1 MPAIVHNASSERKC
15 QMHYEVLHTEKM
27 MNPAERLR
35 SARQKAGYE
44 SAKSAAEAMG
54 VPVATYIQ
62 HENGVRGF
70 PATRADRYAK
80 FFRVQPEWLLY
91 GQPPLKTAGPGL
103 GPLLS
108 IKGTVAAGVWTV
120 AQQLGEAEWQTFT
133 GAPDVVAPLRDR
145 YGVRVEG
152 QSMNLIYPPGTILEC
167 VRYWGSEPIQ
177 SGRRVIVQRLRDSG
191 EYETTVK
198 EYVVDGDGVVWFVP
212 RSSNPAF
219 QAFRFGQHE
228 DGIQSAEIVAIV
240 VASIRYET

>member
-1 MPAIVHNASSERKC
+1 
-15 QMHYEVLHTEKM
+15 MHYALRYSEKM
-27 MNPAERLR
+27 MNAAERLR
-35 SARQKAGYE
+35 SARIKAGFE
-44 SAKSAAEAMG
+44 TAKAAAEAMG
-54 VPVATYIQ
+54 VPPATYIQ

-70 PATRADRYAK
+70 PAGRADRYAK

-91 GQPPLKTAGPGL
+91 GHASSKIVGPGL

-120 AQQLGEAEWQTFT
+120 AQQLDETEWQTFT
-133 GAPDVVAPLRDR
+133 GSPDVAAPLRDR

-152 QSMNLIYPPGTILEC
+152 QSMDLIYPPGTILEC
-167 VRYWGSEPIQ
+167 VRYWGTEPIK

-198 EYVVDGDGVVWFVP
+198 EYVIDGDGVVWFVP

-240 VASIRYET
+240 VASIRYEA